1 MRVASYKAWDFNIEP
16 LQPGH
21 NCHSYC
27 RSVCLCDGAPCESE
41 KLPFEEENNPATPQN
56 QLEMTRSVC
65 GKDKSDLYEALL
77 QLRETQFGNGGVLF
91 DEDASHGFW
100 CELCEDI
107 VENCSIIFTVQ
118 DLMTS
123 FPLFSTVHAVKILE
137 VLQAIFNDIDQV
149 FHITTIPCY
158 PQQVNDFFGYFDFS
172 SDSDSDI

>member
-1 MRVASYKAWDFNIEP
+1 MQLTLSHHQEAGRARHDRCQSDVAVIYHGQQLTHCEDEVKEFVRSQGCLRVASYKARDFNIEP

-27 RSVCLCDGAPCESE
+27 RSVCLCDGAPCEAE

-91 DEDASHGFW
+91 DEDASHGF
-100 CELCEDI
+100 
-107 VENCSIIFTVQ
+107 
-118 DLMTS
+118 
-123 FPLFSTVHAVKILE
+123 
-137 VLQAIFNDIDQV
+137 
-149 FHITTIPCY
+149 
-158 PQQVNDFFGYFDFS
+158 
-172 SDSDSDI
+172 